1 MTEHELKCWPEHYAA
16 IDSGAKTCELRLN
29 DRPYQ
34 RGDALLLKEWE
45 PIENAY
51 TGRQMRVRVT
61 HVLSGGPWLSPGY
74 VAMSICLMGE
84 DGRARVQEDFR
95 LIADAQRAQLDD
107 AHNALTA
114 AGVPCEPHEPHEGC
128 ATQLGH
134 RVRALT
140 DHSDAREALAA
151 YAHEAWSGWKEYEF
165 SKGTLNADGTW
176 TMPAWAVERWTRQ
189 MHTPYDALPEAEKDS
204 DRKEA
209 DAMLAIVR
217 AALEGAAG

>member
-1 MTEHELKCWPEHYAA
+1 LSSSAASHAAVSEGKTKGRIIMTEHELKCWPEHYAA

-114 AGVPCEPHEPHEGC
+114 AGVALEPHEPHEGC

-134 RVRALT
+134 RVRALVAER
-140 DHSDAREALAA
+140 DEAQALA
-151 YAHEAWSGWKEYEF
+151 
-165 SKGTLNADGTW
+165 
-176 TMPAWAVERWTRQ
+176 ERRRS
-189 MHTPYDALPEAEKDS
+189 LPVLS
-204 DRKEA
+204 
-209 DAMLAIVR
+209 AIAR